1 MTSTSSPSPSGIQK
15 CLDNL
20 HEYYDKWGLS
30 INTDKSNV
38 MIMSK
43 GKLTKN
49 LPLFQINSDIL
60 VDLGIDTYK
69 YLGIDLVISSDGRFS
84 RLSEIEYQ
92 K

>member
-1 MTSTSSPSPSGIQK
+1 MNSTSSPSPSRIQK

-43 GKLTKN
+43 RQTN
-49 LPLFQINSDIL
+49 
-60 VDLGIDTYK
+60 
-69 YLGIDLVISSDGRFS
+69 
-84 RLSEIEYQ
+84 
-92 K
+92 